1 MRIELRWIACCLVV
15 ACTPA
20 QRGAV
25 RDAIDVA
32 KTACIIAHQML
43 PDSEVA
49 QICGVTAPLFGPMQD
64 ILSSA
69 RAASSQ
75 AVAASRTG
83 ACPPYGKVLDAGAP

>member
-1 MRIELRWIACCLVV
+1 MRSRLIGLSLLLFV
-15 ACTPA
+15 ACTPT

-69 RAASSQ
+69 RTASSQ

-83 ACPPYGKVLDAGAP
+83 TCPPYGKVIDAGAP